1 MVSFLYSHSVRCGQS
16 TKIRCSNVCGNTLN
30 CGKHSCTQ
38 VCHAGKCS
46 PCQLTVQQGKYW
58 NALCIFTLSY
68 ENKRVKKKQYQEASA
83 LFSLKKKQ
91 SLFLEYLKNGKYASI
106 TIYLNQNRNM
116 TRKNPAKM
124 SSMCLSRTGWWCWTL
139 LAWEGWVVAS

>member
-16 TKIRCSNVCGNTLN
+16 TKIHCSNVCGNTLN

-58 NALCIFTLSY
+58 NALCIPTLYY
-68 ENKRVKKKQYQEASA
+68 ENKSVEKEPQTNEYQEAGA
-83 LFSLKKKQ
+83 LFLPNKPK
-91 SLFLEYLKNGKYASI
+91 
-106 TIYLNQNRNM
+106 IY
-116 TRKNPAKM
+116 
-124 SSMCLSRTGWWCWTL
+124 C
-139 LAWEGWVVAS
+139 